1 MPLPQLT
8 TGASAELGT
17 KSDACVGLRLL
28 FILATF
34 LSFVPLAASQS
45 WTLIWSDE
53 FSGPA
58 GSAPDSSNWKFET
71 GNNNGWGNAEL
82 EYYCPPTNNNPPCS
96 STSPNAFLD
105 GSGNLVIQAIHTAS
119 GTWTSARMKTEG
131 LEEFQYGRIE
141 ARMKLPTGAGLWP
154 AFWMLGTNIGSVG
167 WPSCGEQDIME
178 WVPQYT
184 PTTTSSTIHGP
195 GYSGGSGI
203 GSRFTFPSG
212 GQVDDPGFHT
222 YGVIWSQ
229 DQMQFYRDDYTQPFF
244 TVTPAN
250 LPAGKQWAFNHPFFI
265 LLNLAV
271 GGNFPKPPPDN
282 STPNPATILVDYV
295 RVYEQ
300 SPTVTVTSSG
310 NPSIFGQP
318 VTFTATLTPA
328 SATGT
333 VQFQDGGA
341 NLGVPA
347 AVSSGSATSG
357 PFSLS
362 AGAHNITAVYSGDS
376 NFATNSGSLPTQ
388 TVNQAHSSTTVSSSP
403 DPSAFGQTVT
413 FTAAVSVVVPGAGT
427 LTGNV
432 QFKDG
437 TTNLGTPVAVSNGSA
452 TFSTS
457 SLAVGPHSITA
468 DYSGDANFVGSSG
481 SLPTQTVNQAHS
493 STTMS
498 SSLNPSAFGQAVTF
512 TGTVS
517 AVAPGAGALSGN
529 VQFKDGTAN
538 LGTPVAVSNG
548 SATFNISSL
557 TAGAH
562 SITAVYSGDGN
573 FAGSTGSLP
582 IQTVNPGGSNTSLI
596 SSVDPS
602 SAGQPVTFTATVA
615 PVEATGSVTFQ
626 DGSGSI
632 GTGTLGGGIATF
644 STSALTPGPHSI
656 TASYGGDGNYASSA
670 SSELTQM
677 VMAQGSAAS
686 VTTLVASPAP
696 PGKTFFRQQASFSIS
711 VSSSSTPDGSVVLLD
726 GDRELGPPLT
736 LNSGSAALQ
745 SPLEVGEH
753 EIRAVYQGTSNFSGS
768 ASSVQKVNAS
778 PWPKP
783 KP

>member
-1 MPLPQLT
+1 
-8 TGASAELGT
+8 
-17 KSDACVGLRLL
+17 LL
-28 FILATF
+28 FILATL
-34 LSFVPLAASQS
+34 LSFAPLAAGQS
-45 WTLIWSDE
+45 WTLVWSDE
-53 FSGPA
+53 FNGPA
-58 GSAPDSSNWKFET
+58 GAPDSSNWKFET

-96 STSPNAFLD
+96 TSNPNAFMD
-105 GSGNLVIQAIHTAS
+105 GSGNLVIQAIHTPS

-131 LEEFQYGRIE
+131 LQEFQYRRIE

-167 WPSCGEQDIME
+167 WPTCGEQDIME

-184 PTTTSSTIHGP
+184 PTTTSSTVHGP

-203 GSRFTFPSG
+203 GSRFTFPG
-212 GQVDDPGFHT
+212 GGRVDDAGFHT

-229 DQMQFYRDDYTQPFF
+229 DQIQFYRDDYTQPFF

-250 LPAGKQWAFNHPFFI
+250 LPVGKQWAFNHPFFI

-271 GGNFPKPPPDN
+271 GGNFPGPPNN
-282 STPNPATILVDYV
+282 STPSPATVLVDYV

-333 VQFQDGGA
+333 LQFQDGGA
-341 NLGVPA
+341 NLGVPV
-347 AVSSGSATSG
+347 AVSSGSATSS

-362 AGAHNITAVYSGDS
+362 VGPHSITAVYSGDS
-376 NFATNSGSLPTQ
+376 NFAGNSGSLPTQ
-388 TVNQAHSSTTVSSSP
+388 TVNQAHSSTTLSSSLN
-403 DPSAFGQTVT
+403 PSALGQAVT
-413 FTAAVSVVVPGAGT
+413 FTAAVSAVAPGAGT

-457 SLAVGPHSITA
+457 SL
-468 DYSGDANFVGSSG
+468 
-481 SLPTQTVNQAHS
+481 TV
-493 STTMS
+493 
-498 SSLNPSAFGQAVTF
+498 
-512 TGTVS
+512 
-517 AVAPGAGALSGN
+517 
-529 VQFKDGTAN
+529 
-538 LGTPVAVSNG
+538 
-548 SATFNISSL
+548 
-557 TAGAH
+557 GAH
-562 SITAVYSGDGN
+562 SITAIYSGDGN

-582 IQTVNPGGSNTSLI
+582 TQTVNPGGSSTSLT
-596 SSVDPS
+596 SSGDPS

-615 PVEATGSVTFQ
+615 PMEATGSVTFQ
-626 DGSGSI
+626 DGNGSI

-644 STSALTPGPHSI
+644 STPALTPGPHSI
-656 TASYGGDGNYASSA
+656 TASYGGDGNYASST
-670 SSELTQM
+670 SSGLTQM

-686 VTTLVASPAP
+686 QTTVVASPAP
-696 PGKTFFRQQASFSIS
+696 PRQTFFRQQASFSIS
-711 VSSSSTPDGSVVLLD
+711 VSSSSSTPDGSVVLLD

-736 LNSGSAALQ
+736 LNSGNAAMQ

-753 EIRAVYQGTSNFSGS
+753 NIRAVYQGTSNFSGS

>member
-1 MPLPQLT
+1 MPLPRST
-8 TGASAELGT
+8 TRASAQLGT
-17 KSDACVGLRLL
+17 NSHAWVGLRLL

-34 LSFVPLAASQS
+34 LFLIPLAPGQS
-45 WTLIWSDE
+45 WTIIWSDE
-53 FSGPA
+53 FNGPA
-58 GSAPDSSNWKFET
+58 GAPDSSNWKFET

-82 EYYCPPTNNNPPCS
+82 EYYCPPTNNNLPCNTS
-96 STSPNAFLD
+96 SPNAFLD
-105 GSGNLVIQAIHTAS
+105 GSGNLVIQAIHTPS

-131 LEEFQYGRIE
+131 LHEFQYGRIE
-141 ARMKLPTGAGLWP
+141 ARMQLPTGAGLWP

-167 WPSCGEQDIME
+167 WPTCGEQDIME

-184 PTTTSSTIHGP
+184 PTTTSSTVHGP

-203 GSRFTFPSG
+203 GSRFTFPG
-212 GQVDDPGFHT
+212 GGRVDDAGFHT

-229 DQMQFYRDDYTQPFF
+229 DQMQFYRDDYTQPFL

-271 GGNFPKPPPDN
+271 GGNFPGPPN
-282 STPNPATILVDYV
+282 NATPSPATVLVDYV
-295 RVYEQ
+295 RVYEK

-310 NPSIFGQP
+310 NVSVFGQP

-333 VQFQDGGA
+333 VQFQDGVA
-341 NLGVPA
+341 NLGAPV
-347 AVSSGSATSG
+347 AVSNGSATSS
-357 PFSLS
+357 PFSLPVGVHS
-362 AGAHNITAVYSGDS
+362 ITAVYSGDS
-376 NFATNSGSLPTQ
+376 NFAGNSGSLPTQ
-388 TVNQAHSSTTVSSSP
+388 TVNQAHSSTTLSSSLN
-403 DPSAFGQTVT
+403 PSAFGQAVV
-413 FTAAVSVVVPGAGT
+413 FTAAVSVVAPGAGT

-437 TTNLGTPVAVSNGSA
+437 TTNLGTTVAVSNGSA

-457 SLAVGPHSITA
+457 SL
-468 DYSGDANFVGSSG
+468 
-481 SLPTQTVNQAHS
+481 TV
-493 STTMS
+493 
-498 SSLNPSAFGQAVTF
+498 
-512 TGTVS
+512 
-517 AVAPGAGALSGN
+517 
-529 VQFKDGTAN
+529 
-538 LGTPVAVSNG
+538 
-548 SATFNISSL
+548 
-557 TAGAH
+557 GAH

-582 IQTVNPGGSNTSLI
+582 TQTVNPGGSSTSLT

-602 SAGQPVTFTATVA
+602 SAGQSVTFTATVA

-626 DGSGSI
+626 DGNGSI

-656 TASYGGDGNYASSA
+656 TASYGGDGSYASSI
-670 SSELTQM
+670 SSGLTEM

-686 VTTLVASPAP
+686 QTTLVASPAP
-696 PGKTFFRQQASFSIS
+696 PGQTLFRQQAAFSIS

-736 LNSGSAALQ
+736 LNSGSAAMQ
-745 SPLEVGEH
+745 TPLEVGEH
-753 EIRAVYQGTSNFSGS
+753 SIRAVYQGTSNFSGS